1 MKESNLEF
9 YVNKF
14 NYLNDIDE
22 LDLGFVPPIV
32 RRRMSVLDKI
42 TLSNLNSVYSDNIEN
57 IVFSSQYGEVTKLLK
72 IIDQYMTEK
81 EVSPNT
87 FSTSVHNYAVSSFLL
102 NKQKPIPYT
111 ALSASGQTFSMGL
124 LSSVISN
131 YNNVLYCYS
140 DDNKG
145 IINSFAVNLSKTKEQ
160 DTNKY
165 VLILQNNVVVND
177 EFVNFQKLFDG
188 VIDEIKTPI
197 YTLMRL

>member
-14 NYLNDIDE
+14 NYLNDIDG
-22 LDLGFVPPIV
+22 LDLSFIPPIV

-42 TLSNLNSVYSDNIEN
+42 TLSNLNSVYSDNTEN

-87 FSTSVHNYAVSSFLL
+87 FSGSVHNYAISSFLL
-102 NKQKPIPYT
+102 NKQKSIPYT
-111 ALSASGQTFSMGL
+111 ALSACGQTFSMGL

-145 IINSFAVNLSKTKEQ
+145 IINSFAINLSKTKEQ
-160 DTNKY
+160 DANKY
-165 VLILQNNVVVND
+165 VLIPQNNAVVND
-177 EFVNFQKLFDG
+177 EFINYQKLLNSE
-188 VIDEIKTPI
+188 IDAIKTPT

>member
-1 MKESNLEF
+1 MKESNLDF

-14 NYLNDIDE
+14 NYLNDIE
-22 LDLGFVPPIV
+22 GLDLSFVPPIV

-111 ALSASGQTFSMGL
+111 ALSACGQTFSIGL

-160 DTNKY
+160 DANKY
-165 VLILQNNVVVND
+165 ILIPQNNAVFND
-177 EFVNFQKLFDG
+177 EFINYQKLFNG
-188 VIDEIKTPI
+188 EIDAIKTPT
-197 YTLMRL
+197 YTLMRF